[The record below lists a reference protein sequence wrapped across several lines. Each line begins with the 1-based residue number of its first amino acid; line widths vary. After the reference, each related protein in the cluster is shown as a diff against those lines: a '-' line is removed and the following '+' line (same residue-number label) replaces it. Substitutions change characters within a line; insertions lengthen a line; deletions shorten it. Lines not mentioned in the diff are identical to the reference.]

1 VIKNLYRLGTIVC
14 SVKDFENI
22 MYHSL
27 VLQGEIILFVSTLV
41 TVHLA
46 NMNARILAF
55 SWQYYFH
62 FASNG
67 REI

>member
-1 VIKNLYRLGTIVC
+1 M
-14 SVKDFENI
+14 KDFEN
-22 MYHSL
+22 MCHSL
-27 VLQGEIILFVSTLV
+27 VLQHTVLSQGQIILLVSTLV

-46 NMNARILAF
+46 NTTAGILAF

-67 REI
+67 GEICNLT

>member
-1 VIKNLYRLGTIVC
+1 M
-14 SVKDFENI
+14 KDFENI
-22 MYHSL
+22 LYHSL
-27 VLQGEIILFVSTLV
+27 VLQGEIILFISTLV